1 MRGTEDDDDDD
12 DDEDEDNA
20 GIAVFFLSFFLS
32 QKLTI
37 VATLVDLFR
46 GVHSDLNRITAKV
59 VCLYACM
66 LVLFG

>member
-32 QKLTI
+32 FCPK
-37 VATLVDLFR
+37 
-46 GVHSDLNRITAKV
+46 S
-59 VCLYACM
+59 
-66 LVLFG
+66 